1 MMADSLVIYR
11 LSRAPER
18 RIFYID
24 VGNLPKVKAEQY
36 MKDIM
41 NRYRNKIV
49 YDSTTGEIKDD
60 RKFMTM
66 LEDFWLPRREG
77 GRGTE
82 ITTLPGGENLGQ
94 IADIEYF
101 QKKVYQALN
110 IPTSRFEEQSGF
122 NFGRAAEISRDE
134 MKFAKF
140 ITRIRRKFNSLFDD
154 LMETQLVLKG
164 VITPEDWDKIKNS
177 IVYVYAQDQYY
188 QEMKEAENLRNRVDV
203 LNQITPYV
211 GIYYSKDYIRRNV
224 LKLTDKE
231 VEDIAIQNKDD
242 PLELQPGMPGADQAI
257 AMDGQ
262 DQQAQLQQ
270 QQLQQQKKTR

>member
-1 MMADSLVIYR
+1 
-11 LSRAPER
+11 
-18 RIFYID
+18 
-24 VGNLPKVKAEQY
+24 
-36 MKDIM
+36 
-41 NRYRNKIV
+41 
-49 YDSTTGEIKDD
+49 
-60 RKFMTM
+60 M

-242 PLELQPGMPGADQAI
+242 PMELQPGMPGADQAI
-257 AMDGQ
+257 AMDNQ

-270 QQLQQQKKTR
+270 QQLQQQKKAQ